1 MPGVVGVSG
10 DDGVDGVAGDEV
22 RLLLRRTVMLR
33 EMGRFSSTLD
43 GPMLFVADWRRRGL
57 NA

>member
-1 MPGVVGVSG
+1 MPGVEGVSG
-10 DDGVDGVAGDEV
+10 EDGVDGVAGDEV

-43 GPMLFVADWRRRGL
+43 GPMLFVAD
-57 NA
+57 